1 MFSKTVKDRDLKIS
15 EMIEDVVGVKR
26 VDRHFRLSQEVEV
39 EFEIFKKLYFYIKSI
54 PVDKVSLVVSE
65 NTRPTGNRFVNFR

>member
-1 MFSKTVKDRDLKIS
+1 MFSKTVIDRDLKIS

-39 EFEIFKKLYFYIKSI
+39 EFEIFKNFIFILNLYQLIR
-54 PVDKVSLVVSE
+54 SL
-65 NTRPTGNRFVNFR
+65 